1 MIWFSL
7 LKLFP
12 GLESFVHWSAATSIG
27 TYVREAAW
35 AFKFIETVHI
45 IAWVVLLGTT
55 LIVNLRLLGILRG
68 WSVEQIARNVA
79 MFIHIS
85 LSLVAVTGIL
95 MFLSNPERY
104 SSNIAFGPKILYFLI
119 AVLYQLTLYRHV
131 VRSTKRKIPVW
142 ARLAGGFSLVLW
154 FAIGAAGRAIGAI

>member
-12 GLESFVHWSAATSIG
+12 GLESFVQWCASTSIG
-27 TYVREAAW
+27 TYVRQAAW

-45 IAWVVLLGTT
+45 LAWVVLLGTT

-68 WSVEQIARNVA
+68 WSVEQLARNVA

-85 LSLVAVTGIL
+85 LSLVAVTDIL
-95 MFLSNPERY
+95 MFLSNSETD
-104 SSNIAFGPKILYFLI
+104 SSNIEFVPK
-119 AVLYQLTLYRHV
+119 
-131 VRSTKRKIPVW
+131 
-142 ARLAGGFSLVLW
+142 
-154 FAIGAAGRAIGAI
+154 